1 MIATAEP
8 RVIRTGSIQ
17 RPLDRVA
24 ELQRTISASR
34 LATWLQCR
42 LKFYFRYVAELPKAP
57 TPSMHAGS
65 TVHAVLQQWNL
76 ARWRREAFQVERFK
90 ALFGSQ
96 WMALQDGIKIRWE
109 GEEESERSSAWS
121 ALEHYFGATPIKVD
135 EKPEAVEVR
144 VEADLSQHGL
154 PTLVGVLDLV
164 RSGGRIVDFK
174 VVGKSPNQE
183 NLAHLHEV
191 QLTAYSVLYR
201 DATGRSE
208 TALELHHLV
217 KTKAPKL
224 IVSSLPPASQSQ
236 QSRLFRQIESYQA
249 GVERRDFVPSPGL
262 QCASC
267 EFINDCRGWCGKEVH
282 GETVP

>member
-8 RVIRTGSIQ
+8 RVIKTGSPE
-17 RPLDRVA
+17 RSPDRVA

-34 LATWLQCR
+34 LGTWLQCR
-42 LKFYFRYVAELPKAP
+42 LKFYFRYVAELPMAP

-76 ARWRREAFQVERFK
+76 ARWRREPFQVERFK
-90 ALFGSQ
+90 ALFCSQ
-96 WMALQDGIKIRWE
+96 WTALQDGVKIRWDGDE
-109 GEEESERSSAWS
+109 DSERSSAWS
-121 ALEHYFGATPIKVD
+121 ALEYYLDATPIRPD
-135 EKPEAVEVR
+135 EKPEAVEAR
-144 VEADLSQHGL
+144 VEADLSGHGL

-174 VVGKSPNQE
+174 VVGKSPNTE
-183 NLAHLHEV
+183 HLAHLHEV
-191 QLTAYSVLYR
+191 QITAYSVLYR

-208 TALELHHLV
+208 SALELHHLV

-224 IVSSLPPASQSQ
+224 IVSSLPSTSQSQ
-236 QSRLFRQIESYQA
+236 QSRLFRQIDSYQA

-262 QCASC
+262 HCHSC
-267 EFINDCRGWCGKEVH
+267 EFINECRLWGKEVN
-282 GETVP
+282 G